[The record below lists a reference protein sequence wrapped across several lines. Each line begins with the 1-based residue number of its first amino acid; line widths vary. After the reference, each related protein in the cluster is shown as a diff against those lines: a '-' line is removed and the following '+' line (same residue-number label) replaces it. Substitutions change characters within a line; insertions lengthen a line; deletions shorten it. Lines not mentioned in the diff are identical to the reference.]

1 MRIRG
6 SVRVCIQAHESSV
19 EPPST
24 RTISRFVWVWSRA
37 DWTVTGRYGMPLN
50 TGTTMDASSVMRA
63 VCHLATALLD

>member
-1 MRIRG
+1 M
-6 SVRVCIQAHESSV
+6 